1 MPNRL
6 ILAGSVMLA
15 LGMLVAVLAAGVAG
29 GPQLTVHAGQ
39 STADPTSDPD
49 PTVDPCVEID
59 SFGVQ
64 QPPDCNPPGPG
75 PRLTPSAAATN
86 TPAPEPTQAP
96 PTIVPTATS
105 PTGGA
110 GAGGVQ
116 PPNTGDGSG
125 TRGASG
131 SALLGAGLLLTL
143 GGGSLVTLG
152 ARRRS

>member
-1 MPNRL
+1 MPNKL

-15 LGMLVAVLAAGVAG
+15 LGMLVAVLAASTAVG
-29 GPQLTVHAGQ
+29 GPRLTAYAGQ
-39 STADPTSDPD
+39 ATSSAIPD
-49 PTVDPCVEID
+49 PTVDPCVQID
-59 SFGVQ
+59 SFSQ
-64 QPPDCNPPGPG
+64 QAPDCQPVGPG
-75 PRLTPSAAATN
+75 PRLTPSPAATN
-86 TPAPEPTQAP
+86 TAAPEPTQAP
-96 PTIVPTATS
+96 PTVVPTATS

-131 SALLGAGLLLTL
+131 SALLAAGLILTL
-143 GGGSLVTLG
+143 GGGGLVTLG